1 MKNLILRTD
10 RLGKRYGRIQAVKEA
25 SFTIPRGAITIFLG
39 ENGAGKTTTLKI
51 LLGFLKPDRGRFQL
65 QTRRIGYVP
74 EQPVFFHWLKGE
86 EVLRLTAQF
95 FGLRWADVDESAKRY
110 GPTLGF
116 DTGLLPRRVETYSS
130 GNKKKFSYLQ
140 SLILSPE
147 LLIIDEPFSALDPVS
162 IKSIRDLFLK
172 LRKEGVTLFLSSHM
186 IAEVQKIC
194 DEFIIIRKGTIVFQ
208 DDLRRLK
215 ENYLLVSL
223 GRADLGSEEVSAWS
237 PSWRK
242 KEDVVELL
250 LFRNLRAPFLHFLE
264 EKKLTAEFGEID
276 LERIFLFF
284 A

>member
-1 MKNLILRTD
+1 
-10 RLGKRYGRIQAVKEA
+10 
-25 SFTIPRGAITIFLG
+25 
-39 ENGAGKTTTLKI
+39 
-51 LLGFLKPDRGRFQL
+51 LGFLKPDRGRFQL
-65 QTRRIGYVP
+65 ETGRIGYVP

-110 GPTLGF
+110 SPTLGF
-116 DTGLLPRRVETYSS
+116 ETGLLPRRVETYSS

-147 LLIIDEPFSALDPVS
+147 LLIVDEPFSALDSVS

-242 KEDVVELL
+242 KEGVVELL
-250 LFRNLRAPFLHFLE
+250 LFRNLRTPFLHFLE
-264 EKKLTAEFGEID
+264 EKKLTAELGEID